1 MRISRKW
8 VLQYYNKLFT
18 TSNPNAMEE
27 VTANFP
33 RVITDEMNEALE
45 REVSEEEVRRALK
58 QMKPT
63 KAPGPDCFAPCF
75 YQRFWS
81 IVGRDV
87 VHAVRTFLHNDEYI
101 RQINCTHVTLIP
113 KVKTLKT
120 MTRLF
125 FFSGDEECRVVKEL
139 LLSYERVSGQQ
150 VNFQKSRVSFSQNVH
165 IDKQLEQS
173 KQLQV
178 KRVTKHD
185 KYHSLPTEI
194 SYSKE
199 EAFSYVKEK
208 IDKSM
213 KGWRDNL

>member
-63 KAPGPDCFAPCF
+63 KAPGPDYFAPCF

-87 VHAVRTFLHNDEYI
+87 IHAVRTFLHNDEYI

-113 KVKTLKT
+113 KVKTPKTVSQLK
-120 MTRLF
+120 R
-125 FFSGDEECRVVKEL
+125 S
-139 LLSYERVSGQQ
+139 
-150 VNFQKSRVSFSQNVH
+150 VH
-165 IDKQLEQS
+165 KP
-173 KQLQV
+173 
-178 KRVTKHD
+178 
-185 KYHSLPTEI
+185 Y
-194 SYSKE
+194 
-199 EAFSYVKEK
+199 
-208 IDKSM
+208 
-213 KGWRDNL
+213 